1 MRSALLLLGG
11 LVLIGAGIA
20 VIALG
25 TPGGWVLGPA
35 LIVGGLLAKGAGF
48 LLTGDAP
55 GATPPSGSG
64 RTVTTLGPTAA
75 ERARGGP
82 ATGRTSALRRA
93 RTART
98 ARASRA
104 ARAAAWSPAASTA
117 SAAPVA
123 HRRGRRA
130 S

>member
-25 TPGGWVLGPA
+25 VPGGWVFGPG
-35 LIVGGLLAKGAGF
+35 LIVAGVLVKVAGF

-55 GATPPSGSG
+55 GATPGGSG
-64 RTVTTLGPTAA
+64 RTVTTLGTAD
-75 ERARGGP
+75 RARG
-82 ATGRTSALRRA
+82 ATSAGRTSALRRA
-93 RTART
+93 RTVRT
-98 ARASRA
+98 ARATDA
-104 ARAAAWSPAASTA
+104 ARAAAW
-117 SAAPVA
+117 APVVG
-123 HRRGRRA
+123 RRGSGRRA

>member
-1 MRSALLLLGG
+1 MILVRPALLLLGG

-20 VIALG
+20 VIALDV
-25 TPGGWVLGPA
+25 PGRWVLGPA
-35 LIVGGLLAKGAGF
+35 LVVGGVLTKVAGF

-64 RTVTTLGPTAA
+64 RTATTLGPTAA
-75 ERARGGP
+75 ERARG
-82 ATGRTSALRRA
+82 AASTGRTSALRRA

-98 ARASRA
+98 ARASQA
-104 ARAAAWSPAASTA
+104 ARAAASVTH
-117 SAAPVA
+117 

>member
-25 TPGGWVLGPA
+25 VPGGWVFGPG
-35 LIVGGLLAKGAGF
+35 LIVAGVLVKVAGF

-55 GATPPSGSG
+55 GATPGGSG
-64 RTVTTLGPTAA
+64 RTVTTLGPTAD
-75 ERARGGP
+75 RARG
-82 ATGRTSALRRA
+82 ATSAGRTSALRRA

-98 ARASRA
+98 ARATDA
-104 ARAAAWSPAASTA
+104 ARAAAW
-117 SAAPVA
+117 APVA
-123 HRRGRRA
+123 GRRGSGRRA